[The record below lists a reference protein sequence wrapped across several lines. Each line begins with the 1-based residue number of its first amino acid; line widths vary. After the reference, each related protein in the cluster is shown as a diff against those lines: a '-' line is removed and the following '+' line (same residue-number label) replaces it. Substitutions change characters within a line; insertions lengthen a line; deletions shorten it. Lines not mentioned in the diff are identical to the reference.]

1 MVTTEVVLLQ
11 IANGLSFGVIF
22 ALIASGITLMWGIM
36 DFINMAHGD
45 FYMLGAY
52 GVWLALTVGVGS
64 FWLAL
69 PLAVVG
75 VVAIGLALRATVLRP
90 IFDRPPL
97 HTLLATYGVG
107 LILQQAVLLIFGPFA
122 KEISLPVTGHVM
134 LGPLRYPAYR
144 IVVIVV
150 GLVLITAAGLFI
162 QRSTYGIW
170 IRAVAQDRAM
180 TAALGVPVPR
190 VYTLVF
196 GLGSAMA
203 AIGGVLAAPLFGVA
217 PTMGGEVI
225 LLAFIVV
232 MIGGLGNYVGSVVG
246 GVLIG
251 EVIALGAL
259 WLQPTQAY
267 LAALGVL
274 LILLL
279 LRPAGLLRGTR

>member
-1 MVTTEVVLLQ
+1 MTADVLLLQ
-11 IANGLSFGVIF
+11 LANGLSFGVIF

-36 DFINMAHGD
+36 DFINMSHGE

-52 GVWLALTVGVGS
+52 GVWLALIVGVGN

-75 VVAIGLALRATVLRP
+75 VVVIGLGLRATVLRP

-107 LILQQAVLLIFGPFA
+107 LILQQGVLAIFGPFA
-122 KEISLPVTGHVM
+122 KEIALPVTGLVV
-134 LGPLRYPAYR
+134 LGPFRYPAYR
-144 IVVIVV
+144 LVVIAV
-150 GLVLITAAGLFI
+150 GLVLIAAAGLFI

-190 VYTLVF
+190 VYTVVF
-196 GLGSAMA
+196 GLGSALA
-203 AIGGVLAAPLFGVA
+203 AIGGALAAPLFGIG
-217 PTMGGEVI
+217 PTMGSEVI

-232 MIGGLGNYVGSVVG
+232 MIGGLGNYLGSVIG

-251 EVIALGAL
+251 EVIAVGAI

-274 LILLL
+274 LVLLL
-279 LRPAGLLRGTR
+279 LRPAGLLRGAR

>member
-1 MVTTEVVLLQ
+1 MTADVLLLQ
-11 IANGLSFGVIF
+11 LANGLSFGVIF

-36 DFINMAHGD
+36 DFINMSHGE

-52 GVWLALTVGVGS
+52 GVWLALIVGVGN

-75 VVAIGLALRATVLRP
+75 VVVIGLGLRATVLRP

-107 LILQQAVLLIFGPFA
+107 LILQQGVLAIFGPFA
-122 KEISLPVTGHVM
+122 KEIALPVTGLVV
-134 LGPLRYPAYR
+134 LGPFRYPAYR
-144 IVVIVV
+144 LVVIAV
-150 GLVLITAAGLFI
+150 GLVLIAAAGLLI

-190 VYTLVF
+190 VYTVVF
-196 GLGSAMA
+196 GLGSALA
-203 AIGGVLAAPLFGVA
+203 AIGGALAAPLFGIG
-217 PTMGGEVI
+217 PTMGSEVI

-232 MIGGLGNYVGSVVG
+232 MIGGLGNYLGSVIG

-251 EVIALGAL
+251 EVIAVGAI

-274 LILLL
+274 LVLLL
-279 LRPAGLLRGTR
+279 LRPAGLRRGAR

>member
-1 MVTTEVVLLQ
+1 VTTEVVLLQ

-52 GVWLALTVGVGS
+52 GVWLALLVGVGS

-97 HTLLATYGVG
+97 HTLLATYGVAV
-107 LILQQAVLLIFGPFA
+107 ILQQAVLLIFGPFA
-122 KEISLPVTGHVM
+122 KEIPLPVTGHVV

-150 GLVLITAAGLFI
+150 GVVLIAGAGLLMK
-162 QRSTYGIW
+162 RSTYGLW

-203 AIGGVLAAPLFGVA
+203 AIGGVLAAPLFGIG
-217 PTMGGEVI
+217 PTMGGDVI

-259 WLQPTQAY
+259 WLQPTHAY
-267 LAALGVL
+267 LAALAVM
-274 LILLL
+274 LIVLL

>member
-1 MVTTEVVLLQ
+1 MTADVLVLQ
-11 IANGLSFGVIF
+11 LANGLSFGVIF

-45 FYMLGAY
+45 LYMLGAY
-52 GVWLALTVGVGS
+52 GVWLGLVIGIGS

-69 PLAVVG
+69 PLAVLG
-75 VVAIGLALRATVLRP
+75 VVVIGLLLRVSVLRP

-107 LILQQAVLLIFGPFA
+107 LMLQQAVLFTFGPFS
-122 KEISLPVTGHVM
+122 KEIALPVTGQIA

-144 IVVIVV
+144 VVVIVV
-150 GLVLITAAGLFI
+150 GLVLITAVGVLI
-162 QRSTYGIW
+162 QRSTYGLW

-190 VYTLVF
+190 VYTVVF
-196 GLGSAMA
+196 ALGSGLA
-203 AIGGVLAAPLFGVA
+203 AIGGALAAPLFGVS

-232 MIGGLGNYVGSVVG
+232 MIGGLGNYLGSVVG

-251 EVIALGAL
+251 EVIALGAI
-259 WLQPTQAY
+259 WLQPTVAY
-267 LAALGVL
+267 LAALGLLLVL
-274 LILLL
+274 LIV
-279 LRPAGLLRGTR
+279 RPSGLLRSAR

>member
-1 MVTTEVVLLQ
+1 MTADVLLLQ
-11 IANGLSFGVIF
+11 LANGLSFGVIF

-36 DFINMAHGD
+36 DFINMSHGEL
-45 FYMLGAY
+45 YMLGAY
-52 GVWLALTVGVGS
+52 GVWLALIVGVGN

-75 VVAIGLALRATVLRP
+75 VVVIGLGLRATVLRP

-107 LILQQAVLLIFGPFA
+107 LILQQGVLAIFGPFA
-122 KEISLPVTGHVM
+122 KEIALPVTGLVV
-134 LGPLRYPAYR
+134 LGPFRYPAYR
-144 IVVIVV
+144 LVVIAV
-150 GLVLITAAGLFI
+150 GLVLIAAAGLLI

-180 TAALGVPVPR
+180 TAALGVPVSR
-190 VYTLVF
+190 VYTVVF
-196 GLGSAMA
+196 GLGSALA
-203 AIGGVLAAPLFGVA
+203 AIGGALAAPLFGIG
-217 PTMGGEVI
+217 PTMGSEVI

-232 MIGGLGNYVGSVVG
+232 MIGGLGNYLGSVIG

-251 EVIALGAL
+251 EVIAVGAI

-274 LILLL
+274 LVLLL
-279 LRPAGLLRGTR
+279 LRPAGLLRGAR

>member
-1 MVTTEVVLLQ
+1 MTDVLLLQ

-45 FYMLGAY
+45 LYMLGAY
-52 GVWLALTVGVGS
+52 GVWLALLVGIGS

-69 PLAVVG
+69 PLAVAG
-75 VVAIGLALRATVLRP
+75 VLGIGLLLRFTVLRP
-90 IFDRPPL
+90 VFGRAPL
-97 HTLLATYGVG
+97 QTLLATYGIG
-107 LILQQAVLLIFGPFA
+107 LILQQAVLAIFGPFS
-122 KEISLPVTGHVM
+122 KEIPLPITGQVT
-134 LGPLRYPAYR
+134 LGPLQYPAYR
-144 IVVIVV
+144 LVVIGI
-150 GLVLITAAGLFI
+150 GLALIATAWLFI

-190 VYTLVF
+190 VYTVVF
-196 GLGSAMA
+196 GLGSALA
-203 AIGGVLAAPLFGVA
+203 GIGGALAAPLFGIG
-217 PTMGGEVI
+217 PTIGADII

-251 EVIALGAL
+251 EVIGLGAIWMQPTEAYLVALG
-259 WLQPTQAY
+259 
-267 LAALGVL
+267 L
-274 LILLL
+274 LLVLLL
-279 LRPAGLLRGTR
+279 LRPEGLLRGAR

>member
-1 MVTTEVVLLQ
+1 VTADVLVLQ
-11 IANGLSFGVIF
+11 LANGLSFGVIF

-45 FYMLGAY
+45 LYMLGAY
-52 GVWLALTVGVGS
+52 GVWLGLVIGAGS

-69 PLAVVG
+69 PLAVGG
-75 VVAIGLALRATVLRP
+75 VVLVGLLLRLSALRP

-107 LILQQAVLLIFGPFA
+107 LMLQQAVLAIFGPFS
-122 KEISLPVTGHVM
+122 KEIPLPVTGHVM
-134 LGPLRYPAYR
+134 MGPLRYPAYR
-144 IVVIVV
+144 VVVIVI
-150 GLVLITAAGLFI
+150 GIVLIAAVGVLI
-162 QRSTYGIW
+162 QRSTYGLW

-190 VYTLVF
+190 VYTVVF
-196 GLGSAMA
+196 ALGSGLA
-203 AIGGVLAAPLFGVA
+203 AIGGVLAAPLFGVN

-232 MIGGLGNYVGSVVG
+232 MIGGLGNYLGSVVG

-251 EVIALGAL
+251 EVIALGAI
-259 WLQPTQAY
+259 WLQPTVAY
-267 LAALGVL
+267 LAALGLLLVL
-274 LILLL
+274 LVV
-279 LRPAGLLRGTR
+279 RPAGLLRSAR

>member
-1 MVTTEVVLLQ
+1 MSPTEVVLLQ
-11 IANGLSFGVIF
+11 LANGLSFGVIF

-45 FYMLGAY
+45 LYMLGAY
-52 GVWLALTVGVGS
+52 GAWLGLLVGLGS

-69 PLAVVG
+69 PLAVLG
-75 VVAIGLALRATVLRP
+75 VVLIGLLLRTTVLRP

-107 LILQQAVLLIFGPFA
+107 LILQQGVLAVFGPFN
-122 KEISLPVTGHVM
+122 KEIALPIPGAIS

-144 IVVIVV
+144 VVVIVA
-150 GLVLITAAGLFI
+150 GLVLIAAAWLFMK
-162 QRSTYGIW
+162 RSTYGIW

-190 VYTLVF
+190 VYTVVF
-196 GLGSAMA
+196 LLGSAMA
-203 AIGGVLAAPLFGVA
+203 GVGGVLAAPLFGVS

-232 MIGGLGNYVGSVVG
+232 MIGGLGNYLGSVIG
-246 GVLIG
+246 GILIG
-251 EVIALGAL
+251 EVIALGAI
-259 WLQPTQAY
+259 WLPPTHAY

-274 LILLL
+274 LLLLL
-279 LRPAGLLRGTR
+279 LRPAGLLRAAR

>member
-1 MVTTEVVLLQ
+1 MSTETLLLQ
-11 IANGLSFGVIF
+11 LANGLSFGVIF

-36 DFINMAHGD
+36 DFINMAHGEL
-45 FYMLGAY
+45 YMLGAY
-52 GVWLALTVGVGS
+52 GVWLALVVGVGS

-75 VVAIGLALRATVLRP
+75 VLAMGLLLRATVLRP

-107 LILQQAVLLIFGPFA
+107 LILQQAVLAVFGPFS
-122 KEISLPVTGHVM
+122 KEIALPIGGQVV
-134 LGPLRYPAYR
+134 LGPIRYPAYR
-144 IVVIVV
+144 LVVIAI
-150 GLVLITAAGLFI
+150 GLVLIAAAGLLI

-190 VYTLVF
+190 VYTVVF
-196 GLGSAMA
+196 GLGSALA
-203 AIGGVLAAPLFGVA
+203 GLGGALAAPLFGIA
-217 PTMGGEVI
+217 PTMGAEVI

-232 MIGGLGNYVGSVVG
+232 MIGGLGNYVGSVIG

-251 EVIALGAL
+251 EVIAVGAI
-259 WLQPTQAY
+259 WLPPTAAY
-267 LAALGVL
+267 LAALG
-274 LILLL
+274 ILLL
-279 LRPAGLLRGTR
+279 VLLVRPAGLLRGAR

>member
-1 MVTTEVVLLQ
+1 MTADVLLLQ
-11 IANGLSFGVIF
+11 LANGLSFGVIF

-45 FYMLGAY
+45 LYMLGAY
-52 GVWLALTVGVGS
+52 GIWLGLVIGIGS

-69 PLAVVG
+69 PLAVLG
-75 VVAIGLALRATVLRP
+75 VVLIGLLLRVSVLRP

-107 LILQQAVLLIFGPFA
+107 LMLQQAVLAIFGPFT
-122 KEISLPVTGHVM
+122 KEIPLPVTGQIM

-144 IVVIVV
+144 VVVIVV
-150 GLVLITAAGLFI
+150 GVILIAAVGVLI
-162 QRSTYGIW
+162 QRSTYGLW

-190 VYTLVF
+190 VYTVVF
-196 GLGSAMA
+196 ALGSGLA
-203 AIGGVLAAPLFGVA
+203 AIGGVLAAPLFGVS

-232 MIGGLGNYVGSVVG
+232 MIGGLGNYLGSVVG

-251 EVIALGAL
+251 EVIALGAI
-259 WLQPTQAY
+259 WLQPTIAY
-267 LAALGVL
+267 LAALGLLLVL
-274 LILLL
+274 LLV
-279 LRPAGLLRGTR
+279 RPSGLLRSAR

>member
-1 MVTTEVVLLQ
+1 MTADVLLLQ
-11 IANGLSFGVIF
+11 LANGLSFGVIF

-36 DFINMAHGD
+36 DFINMSHGEL
-45 FYMLGAY
+45 YMLGAY
-52 GVWLALTVGVGS
+52 GVWLALIVGVGN

-75 VVAIGLALRATVLRP
+75 VVVIGLGLRATVLRP

-107 LILQQAVLLIFGPFA
+107 LILQQGVLAIFGPFA
-122 KEISLPVTGHVM
+122 KEIALPVTGLVV
-134 LGPLRYPAYR
+134 LGPFRYPAYR
-144 IVVIVV
+144 LVVIAV
-150 GLVLITAAGLFI
+150 GLVLIAAAGLLI

-190 VYTLVF
+190 VYTVVF
-196 GLGSAMA
+196 GLGSALA
-203 AIGGVLAAPLFGVA
+203 AIGGALAAPLFGIG
-217 PTMGGEVI
+217 PTMGSEVI

-232 MIGGLGNYVGSVVG
+232 MIGGLGNYLGSVIG

-251 EVIALGAL
+251 EVIAVGAI

-274 LILLL
+274 LVLLL
-279 LRPAGLLRGTR
+279 LRPAGLLRGAR